1 MQTRLQHIWAAGR
14 SATNAWLTIPSPWTA
29 ELVAAA
35 GFDSVTIDLQHGL
48 IGYETAVAMLQAM
61 SGSDAVPLAR
71 LEWNDPATI
80 MRMLDAG
87 ALGLICPL
95 INTAAECAAF
105 VGACRYPPAGYRSYG
120 PIRAGLRW
128 GTDYFAQ
135 ANVSVTAL
143 AMIETAQGLE
153 NVAEI
158 AATPGLDGLYVGPFD
173 LSISLGLARPADFTD
188 PVLLAALD
196 AVLDRRGAPRPRD
209 GDLRGLAGKR
219 AHARTTRLPP
229 GHRGAGYG
237 AAANGGGRCARAIAR
252 GIIVVFLKEFTWDRL
267 H

>member
-1 MQTRLQHIWAAGR
+1 MQNKLQHIWAAGR
-14 SATNAWLTIPSPWTA
+14 SATNAWLTIPSPWTT
-29 ELVAAA
+29 ELMAAA

-120 PIRAGLRW
+120 PIRGRFALGARLLR
-128 GTDYFAQ
+128 
-135 ANVSVTAL
+135 
-143 AMIETAQGLE
+143 
-153 NVAEI
+153 
-158 AATPGLDGLYVGPFD
+158 PGQ
-173 LSISLGLARPADFTD
+173 RE
-188 PVLLAALD
+188 
-196 AVLDRRGAPRPRD
+196 RD
-209 GDLRGLAGKR
+209 GAGDDRDRAGARKRGRDRG
-219 AHARTTRLPP
+219 HAR
-229 GHRGAGYG
+229 A
-237 AAANGGGRCARAIAR
+237 
-252 GIIVVFLKEFTWDRL
+252 
-267 H
+267 